1 MDDEE
6 DKDADC
12 ILSVSRKKRDVKE
25 AAGGVSLVVCEM
37 KISKRGIRNDVK
49 RYLILDFVHTNSI
62 DEMNKNIK
70 NKK

>member
-37 KISKRGIRNDVK
+37 KISSKRGIRDDVK
-49 RYLILDFVHTNSI
+49 RYFASHFIDFLVHRIVLMRS
-62 DEMNKNIK
+62 DE
-70 NKK
+70 

>member
-6 DKDADC
+6 YKDADC

-37 KISKRGIRNDVK
+37 KISSKRGIRDDVK
-49 RYLILDFVHTNSI
+49 RYHLAVLDFI
-62 DEMNKNIK
+62 LEMMMMNKNDK
-70 NKK
+70 